1 MKCALPGKRH
11 VVLVRPTTC
20 EVFLFFKREETIV
33 MKKNIISIII
43 ILISLA
49 TTVSCGKRLASN
61 PSAAAS
67 YADIP
72 GILLVTSIDPRNGT
86 IDVPVYEPIT
96 ASFSS
101 NIDSTSVS
109 LSSFIVADSLF
120 IPVDGDYS
128 YPDFPDTRTIVF
140 TPSALL
146 TNLTEYNVLLTP
158 DITDIAGNR
167 LISEK
172 IWYFTTVSAGTT
184 IQDPVF
190 TPACGIYE
198 GPQVVSITCLDPG
211 ATIRYTTDG
220 SDPSQSSGTKYT
232 APLHINVNTPHQIK
246 ARAYR
251 TGFEESSVVSAGYT
265 IQAYTPT
272 IDPPAGT
279 YSADTIVT
287 LSTQTA
293 GAAIK
298 YTLDLSDPEIN
309 PAAFDYAG
317 PFTVTGPGT
326 TTVRAVALSPS
337 LSQLANSPI
346 LQAVYSI
353 NYSLVAPPGF
363 NPGPGKYINDPW
375 ITISSTTPGSHIK
388 YTAVT
393 GTVGSDPYVF
403 GMEGGP
409 DVSLK
414 ITETITITAYAY
426 DPAALLGDSLVSTG
440 VYLVPPVINSMTPK
454 KGPNYQPITVT
465 ITGDHFKTGVDVKL
479 KRNNEADIV
488 ADSQSIVLTGN
499 TIITCILDITGR
511 TKGKW
516 SLVVTN
522 DDAGTTEKNEFRI
535 Y

>member
-1 MKCALPGKRH
+1 MIKKIISLI
-11 VVLVRPTTC
+11 VFLSLTVLVG
-20 EVFLFFKREETIV
+20 
-33 MKKNIISIII
+33 
-43 ILISLA
+43 
-49 TTVSCGKRLASN
+49 CGKRLASN

-86 IDVPVYEPIT
+86 IDVPVSEPIT
-96 ASFSS
+96 VSFSS

-109 LSSFIVADSLF
+109 LSSFVVADSMF

-158 DITDIAGNR
+158 DITDIGGNR

-172 IWYFTTVSAGTT
+172 IWYFTTVSAGT

-220 SDPSQSSGTKYT
+220 SDPSPSSGTIYT
-232 APLHINVNTPHQIK
+232 APLHVNVNTPHHIK

-251 TGFEESSVVSAGYT
+251 TGFADSSVTSAGYT

-279 YSADTIVT
+279 YNADTIVT

-293 GAAIK
+293 GATIK
-298 YTLDLSDPEIN
+298 YTLDLSDPETN
-309 PAAFDYAG
+309 PAAFDYVG
-317 PFTVTGPGT
+317 PFAVTGPGT

-337 LSQLANSPI
+337 LSLLANSPI
-346 LQAVYSI
+346 MQAVYNI
-353 NYSLVAPPGF
+353 NYSLVAPPVF
-363 NPGPGKYINDPW
+363 NPGPGEYINDPW
-375 ITISSTTPGSHIK
+375 ITISSPTPGSHIK

-393 GTVGSDPYVF
+393 GTIGSDPYFF
-403 GMEGGP
+403 GIEGGP

-426 DPAALLGDSLVSTG
+426 DPAALLGDSPVSTG
-440 VYLVPPVINSMTPK
+440 VYLVPPVINSMTPN

-465 ITGDHFKTGVDVKL
+465 ITGDHFKPGVDVRL

-488 ADSQSIVLTGN
+488 ADSQFIVLTGN
-499 TIITCILDITGR
+499 TSITCILDITGR
-511 TKGKW
+511 AKGKW

>member
-1 MKCALPGKRH
+1 
-11 VVLVRPTTC
+11 
-20 EVFLFFKREETIV
+20 

-211 ATIRYTTDG
+211 ATIRYTDG
-220 SDPSQSSGTKYT
+220 SDPSQSSGQNI
-232 APLHINVNTPHQIK
+232 P
-246 ARAYR
+246 RR
-251 TGFEESSVVSAGYT
+251 
-265 IQAYTPT
+265 
-272 IDPPAGT
+272 
-279 YSADTIVT
+279 
-287 LSTQTA
+287 
-293 GAAIK
+293 
-298 YTLDLSDPEIN
+298 
-309 PAAFDYAG
+309 
-317 PFTVTGPGT
+317 
-326 TTVRAVALSPS
+326 
-337 LSQLANSPI
+337 
-346 LQAVYSI
+346 
-353 NYSLVAPPGF
+353 
-363 NPGPGKYINDPW
+363 
-375 ITISSTTPGSHIK
+375 
-388 YTAVT
+388 
-393 GTVGSDPYVF
+393 
-403 GMEGGP
+403 
-409 DVSLK
+409 
-414 ITETITITAYAY
+414 
-426 DPAALLGDSLVSTG
+426 
-440 VYLVPPVINSMTPK
+440 
-454 KGPNYQPITVT
+454 
-465 ITGDHFKTGVDVKL
+465 
-479 KRNNEADIV
+479 
-488 ADSQSIVLTGN
+488 
-499 TIITCILDITGR
+499 CI
-511 TKGKW
+511 
-516 SLVVTN
+516 
-522 DDAGTTEKNEFRI
+522 
-535 Y
+535 